1 MKINKKKIGGNIKN
15 SLKEM
20 SKLNKKTLKNGS
32 YSIAATVILLVVV
45 IVINLIVAQI
55 PEKYTQIDV
64 SEQKLYTIS
73 EKTEDFLDELEQ
85 DVTIYHIVQN
95 GYEDDSI
102 VKLLNKFEEE
112 SKHIIVE
119 TKDPVLYPNFVS
131 QYTDE
136 SIYDNSLIVVSGER
150 SKYISYYDLYEM
162 EYDYY
167 YGSST
172 TTGFDG
178 EGQIDSAISYV
189 ISEDLPVLYFTEGH
203 GELEPD
209 STTTASLEK
218 ANYQL
223 ETINLIT
230 AEEVPEDAG
239 CLIVCSPQSDI
250 SEDEAEKMITYLE
263 NGGKAMFVMD
273 YIGKE
278 LPNFQ
283 SVFEN

>member
-189 ISEDLPVLYFTEGH
+189 ISEDLPVL
-203 GELEPD
+203 
-209 STTTASLEK
+209 
-218 ANYQL
+218 
-223 ETINLIT
+223 
-230 AEEVPEDAG
+230 
-239 CLIVCSPQSDI
+239 
-250 SEDEAEKMITYLE
+250 
-263 NGGKAMFVMD
+263 
-273 YIGKE
+273 
-278 LPNFQ
+278 
-283 SVFEN
+283 